1 MIKCGGAV
9 EKYRPPC
16 DNIRK
21 KTVMRFVPCEK
32 LRCNIAF
39 RLPKN
44 GGTGK

>member
-1 MIKCGGAV
+1 MRGGRLKNTVLRAII
-9 EKYRPPC
+9 Y
-16 DNIRK
+16 K

-44 GGTGK
+44 GGTGR